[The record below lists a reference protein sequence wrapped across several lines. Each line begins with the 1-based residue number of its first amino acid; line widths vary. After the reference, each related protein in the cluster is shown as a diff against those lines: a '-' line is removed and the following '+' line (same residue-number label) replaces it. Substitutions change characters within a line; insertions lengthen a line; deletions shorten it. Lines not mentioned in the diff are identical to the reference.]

1 MKSAPKKTKSSAK
14 KPRIKPVQRRTL
26 EMMAN
31 AIKSLNEGGGSSL
44 RAIKKRIAANY
55 EVDTERLSPFI
66 KEYLKTAVAAGGWC
80 RLQAREPSAFFRLA
94 AAKSK
99 KAAVPTAP
107 VRGRRDRSSAPNL
120 KKPNPPKVQKA
131 KSPQK
136 SAVNSAAMPKDLPF
150 KAKHGAQ
157 VPTKKPKAPRTKT
170 PAKPKSP
177 KKAKTTRK

>member
-1 MKSAPKKTKSSAK
+1 MKSAPKKTKFSAK

-80 RLQAREPSAFFRLA
+80 RLQAREPSARLGWQLQR
-94 AAKSK
+94 
-99 KAAVPTAP
+99 
-107 VRGRRDRSSAPNL
+107 VRKLLCLLHQFVGVETVHL
-120 KKPNPPKVQKA
+120 
-131 KSPQK
+131 
-136 SAVNSAAMPKDLPF
+136 
-150 KAKHGAQ
+150 
-157 VPTKKPKAPRTKT
+157 PRT
-170 PAKPKSP
+170 
-177 KKAKTTRK
+177 